1 MEETEYPT
9 LDFGSEVKETFTHI
23 IALGEKANS
32 KLSRL
37 RADLGDK
44 FEHDMLTIEEG
55 SKYVRF
61 LVAIVDES
69 ASFNELRTSY
79 SHLLSKET
87 ILCIIDIAERP
98 SVEKWSKSESYL
110 WIPSEGQYDN
120 VKNLLEGFQ
129 SNVIHH
135 GLLCFDFNDWRW
147 CIKGRNMVK
156 SCVRRG
162 TEESVFKLLPKWQF
176 DTSPSVFLFFIGIPK
191 CKRLSEKQM
200 IDVNTNVFKKLRD
213 DAYLHWNIFEREDS
227 NNEISFTLLQ
237 FMPID

>member
-98 SVEKWSKSESYL
+98 SVENGVSQSLTFGYL
-110 WIPSEGQYDN
+110 
-120 VKNLLEGFQ
+120 
-129 SNVIHH
+129 
-135 GLLCFDFNDWRW
+135 R
-147 CIKGRNMVK
+147 KGNTTTLRIYWK
-156 SCVRRG
+156 
-162 TEESVFKLLPKWQF
+162 VFKAMLSIMDFCAL
-176 DTSPSVFLFFIGIPK
+176 TSTIGDGASKAGI
-191 CKRLSEKQM
+191 
-200 IDVNTNVFKKLRD
+200 
-213 DAYLHWNIFEREDS
+213 W
-227 NNEISFTLLQ
+227 
-237 FMPID
+237 

>member
-79 SHLLSKET
+79 SHLLS
-87 ILCIIDIAERP
+87 
-98 SVEKWSKSESYL
+98 
-110 WIPSEGQYDN
+110 
-120 VKNLLEGFQ
+120 NLLY
-129 SNVIHH
+129 S
-135 GLLCFDFNDWRW
+135 
-147 CIKGRNMVK
+147 
-156 SCVRRG
+156 
-162 TEESVFKLLPKWQF
+162 
-176 DTSPSVFLFFIGIPK
+176 
-191 CKRLSEKQM
+191 
-200 IDVNTNVFKKLRD
+200 
-213 DAYLHWNIFEREDS
+213 
-227 NNEISFTLLQ
+227 
-237 FMPID
+237 